1 MADTNRGQHIRAT
14 GSKKPV
20 LWILILL
27 LILAAFMLGKVS
39 AEAQEKPSPYDS
51 DIVGTWQID
60 TIVGDGEVPEQ
71 YLDPTHMA
79 QVTVNT
85 DHTGVMQYGPQQT
98 AFQWEYREH
107 YEDGSS
113 AYTMKF
119 EDGRLIGA
127 ILVGANSE
135 EYKDFQGMLGINI
148 ADDTMMAFARVQST
162 PQTAQAA

>member
-1 MADTNRGQHIRAT
+1 
-14 GSKKPV
+14 
-20 LWILILL
+20 
-27 LILAAFMLGKVS
+27 
-39 AEAQEKPSPYDS
+39 
-51 DIVGTWQID
+51 
-60 TIVGDGEVPEQ
+60 
-71 YLDPTHMA
+71 MA

-98 AFQWEYREH
+98 AFQWKYREH

-135 EYKDFQGMLGINI
+135 ERKDFQGMLGINI